1 MLTDVKKA
9 QQKYGG
15 VSDIIDKW
23 LSERRELIASYCS
36 LAGLPPYE
44 KDKGCLPSAEDVRRF
59 CQVLVDYLS
68 AGHFEIYDNIVS
80 ECAKSSEAS
89 KKLADNLWP
98 KINQTTDWALSFDD
112 KYAEIAADGNWDG
125 FDKDLSSLGQALEDR
140 FGYEDELIHAL
151 FTDQTEVA

>member
-15 VSDIIDKW
+15 TNATIDKW
-23 LSERRELIASYCS
+23 LAERRELLASYCT

-44 KDKGCLPSAEDVRRF
+44 KDKSCLPSAEEVRRF

-80 ECAKSSEAS
+80 QCTKNGEES
-89 KKLADNLWP
+89 KKLADSLWP
-98 KINQTTDWALSFDD
+98 KINKTTDWALTFDD
-112 KYAEIAADGNWDG
+112 TYAEITDDGNWDN
-125 FDKDLSSLGQALEDR
+125 FDKDLSTLGQTLEDR
-140 FGYEDELIHAL
+140 FAYEDELIHAL
-151 FTDQTEVA
+151 ATKHTEVA